1 MQIDTKSFDFLY
13 TTLKHNVKLNK
24 KGRERDILK
33 YLKNEKKE
41 QTQKYKINI
50 EVIKEYLDL
59 INTFHNIND
68 IKREITKTDNSPI
81 IQSEPSIP
89 NISVLP
95 IKSSLPSKPEPL
107 SITAL
112 QKAQQT
118 TDALQKQFDKIK
130 TQNANLI
137 SQIFPKQD
145 LDIFNQLS
153 KEISDAVRSG

>member
-50 EVIKEYLDL
+50 EVIKEYLNL

-68 IKREITKTDNSPI
+68 IKREITKTNKYWHEARI
-81 IQSEPSIP
+81 YT
-89 NISVLP
+89 
-95 IKSSLPSKPEPL
+95 KR
-107 SITAL
+107 
-112 QKAQQT
+112 
-118 TDALQKQFDKIK
+118 
-130 TQNANLI
+130 
-137 SQIFPKQD
+137 
-145 LDIFNQLS
+145 LS
-153 KEISDAVRSG
+153 KLH